1 MTDPLPDPMMP
12 PISQTSEA
20 EATQILHQWFSPA
33 FPVGGFAYSHGL
45 ERVIADGQITSAAE
59 LQLWLSG
66 VLAQGTAR
74 LDAVLMAH
82 AWRSDAMGL
91 TELSDLAAA
100 LAPSAERR
108 LETEAQGEA
117 FARTVS
123 ALYGFDI
130 GPMPYPVALG
140 RAARLAGLPLAALL
154 RMAVQAFA
162 ANLVSAAVRLV
173 PLGQTEGQGVTMAL
187 LPLCAAI
194 AKTAETAELD
204 SIGSTALAADVASM
218 RHEVQDVRL
227 FRS

>member
-1 MTDPLPDPMMP
+1 
-12 PISQTSEA
+12 
-20 EATQILHQWFSPA
+20 
-33 FPVGGFAYSHGL
+33 
-45 ERVIADGQITSAAE
+45 
-59 LQLWLSG
+59 
-66 VLAQGTAR
+66 
-74 LDAVLMAH
+74 
-82 AWRSDAMGL
+82 
-91 TELSDLAAA
+91 
-100 LAPSAERR
+100 
-108 LETEAQGEA
+108 
-117 FARTVS
+117 
-123 ALYGFDI
+123 
-130 GPMPYPVALG
+130 MPYPVALG